1 MGFEVFD
8 PAPAGPP
15 QAPLVRVTDGG
26 LLLNQAVWDLLRG
39 CAPPDWLIGRVYLLF
54 DRETREVGLQP
65 AAHAAGPAVFTA
77 VPTRGIPSAYLLR
90 AALFVQRY
98 RIAAGEY
105 AAGLGLSK
113 QMVTC
118 EVGPALRRDQA
129 ATVDR
134 EPDGIGW
141 PAGRGAVRS

>member
-15 QAPLVRVTDGG
+15 EAPLVRVTDGG

-39 CAPPDWLIGRVYLLF
+39 CAPPGWLVGRVYLLF
-54 DRETREVGLQP
+54 DRETREVALQP
-65 AAHAAGPAVFTA
+65 AAHAGGPGAVFTA
-77 VPTRGIPSAYLLR
+77 VPTRGISPAYLLR

-98 RIAAGEY
+98 RIAAGDY
-105 AAGLGLSK
+105 AASPGLSK
-113 QMVTC
+113 RMVTC
-118 EVGPALRRDQA
+118 EVGPERTGA
-129 ATVDR
+129 APVDR

-141 PAGRGAVRS
+141 PTDRGAVRS